1 METIVI
7 DGAMMS
13 DRDAAHDYLAQSLS
27 LPDYYGRNLDALY
40 DLLTEHGEPLR
51 LLVRRREALRESLGE
66 YGDALL
72 RTLQEAAESNSALEV
87 AFEEE

>member
-7 DGAMMS
+7 DGAMMPS
-13 DRDAAHDYLAQSLS
+13 RDAAHDYLAQSLS

-40 DLLTEHGEPLR
+40 DLMTERGEPVR
-51 LLVRRREALRESLGE
+51 LLVRRQEVLREALGD

-72 RTLQEAAESNSALEV
+72 RTIREAAAENGAIEV
-87 AFEEE
+87 EFE